1 MAAID
6 GAGDVAVVDMVRS
19 PARRFG
25 RYALLVVV
33 TIIVLLPIYVTL
45 IGALKPGEELLNYP
59 RSLVPVD
66 LTLEVFRD
74 AWNLGDL
81 DRYLVN
87 SAIMS
92 IGIMAGQIAT
102 SVLAAYA
109 FTFLDF
115 PLKRFWFIVFIAT
128 LTVPAES
135 IVLGNVLTMQSLGWM
150 NTYQALIVPFLAF
163 AFGTFLIRQVF
174 MTIPKDLRE
183 AAALDGVGHLRFL
196 WEVAVPLARPA
207 IGALALFSFLSAWNQ
222 YLWPQKVTTEDETHR
237 TIQIGLNGLRQAEVD
252 RLNLV
257 MAGTIIA
264 AIPIAILLIVFQ
276 RQLIRGLTAGAV
288 KG

>member
-1 MAAID
+1 MATERDDASVLDTI
-6 GAGDVAVVDMVRS
+6 RS
-19 PARRFG
+19 PVRRAG
-25 RYALLVVV
+25 RYALLIAVSIV
-33 TIIVLLPIYVTL
+33 VLLPIYVTL
-45 IGALKPGEELLNYP
+45 VGALKPGEQLLDYP
-59 RSLVPVD
+59 RSIIPTD
-66 LTLEVFRD
+66 LTTEVFRD
-74 AWNLGDL
+74 AWSLGDL

-92 IGIMAGQIAT
+92 VGITLGQIVT

-115 PLKRFWFIVFIAT
+115 PLKRFWFITFIAT

-135 IVLGNVLTMQSLGWM
+135 IVLGNLRTMQSLGWVD
-150 NTYQALIVPFLAF
+150 TYQGLIVPFIAF

-174 MTIPKDLRE
+174 MTIPKELRE
-183 AAALDGVGHLRFL
+183 AAALDGLGHLRFL

-207 IGALALFSFLSAWNQ
+207 IGALGLFAFLSAWNQ
-222 YLWPQKVTTEDETHR
+222 YLWPQVVTTDESHR
-237 TIQIGLNGLRQAEVD
+237 TIQIGLAHLRTAEID
-252 RLNLV
+252 RLNLI

-264 AIPIAILLIVFQ
+264 AVPIAVLLVIFQ

>member
-6 GAGDVAVVDMVRS
+6 ARGDVAVVDMVRS

-25 RYALLVVV
+25 RYVLLVVV

-66 LTLEVFRD
+66 LTLDVFRD

-92 IGIMAGQIAT
+92 IGIMAGQIVT

-222 YLWPQKVTTEDETHR
+222 YLWPQKVTIDDETHR

-264 AIPIAILLIVFQ
+264 AVPIAILLVVFQ